1 MTTDYNVA
9 RVPANLSVDT
19 AAALG
24 VAFVSAILALSISLG
39 FDFTT
44 VKGGPPGPDLLQTA
58 RAIDRE
64 VIPDDVRDEVYSG
77 ITDEERPAPGDW
89 FAIWG
94 GEHHVQVFTYKL
106 MIW

>member
-1 MTTDYNVA
+1 MTTDYNAA

-44 VKGGPPGPDLLQTA
+44 VQNGPRGPNLLHTA
-58 RAIDRE
+58 RGIDRGF
-64 VIPDDVRDEVYSG
+64 IPEDVRDEVYSG
-77 ITDEERPAPGDW
+77 VADEERPEAGDW

-94 GEHHVQVFTYKL
+94 GENDVL
-106 MIW
+106 